1 MDQELKAAAGKLVRE
16 IFGVKPQE
24 TVVLT
29 ADYESNEHVLRAVE
43 AAVKEAGAQVMTI
56 TVPTPSSVGKAA
68 DPDLPIEPLTAALS
82 VCDVWIEFNHQW
94 LLYSTPFERASAVNK
109 KLRYMCL
116 VDFNEDLMIR
126 TIGNVETPQLQIFM
140 RKVAQLTREAK
151 AMRVTTP
158 AGTDVSFEID
168 PVHYVAC
175 DCGDATTPAVHMLTG
190 QINVVP
196 RFGSIQGT
204 IVFDGSVTPPF
215 GRSPETPIRLKVKDG
230 VIEAVEGGTDAAAYE
245 KYLKD
250 FQDPGM
256 LKMAHIAYGF
266 NPGARLTG
274 NIVED
279 ERVWGATEWGI
290 GYVSN
295 VDAPPCGQDAVSHT
309 DGICLNSS
317 VWLDGV
323 QIMEQGKIVLPEL
336 RALMP
341 QSMQDK
347 N

>member
-1 MDQELKAAAGKLVRE
+1 MKTELQIAADKLVNE
-16 IFGVKPQE
+16 IFGVKPGE

-29 ADYESNEHVLRAVE
+29 ADYESNENVLRAVE
-43 AAVKEAGAQVMTI
+43 QSVKEAQATVMTI
-56 TVPTPSSVGKAA
+56 TVPTPGSVGKAA
-68 DPDLPIEPLTAALS
+68 DPDLPIAPMTAALCA
-82 VCDVWIEFNHQW
+82 CDVWIEFNHQW
-94 LLYSTPFERASAVNK
+94 LLYSTPFERAAAENE

-126 TIGNVETPQLQIFM
+126 TIGNVETPQLQVFM
-140 RKVAQLTREAK
+140 RKVAEMTRNAK
-151 AMRVTTP
+151 TMRVTTP
-158 AGTDVSFEID
+158 AGCDVAFEID

-175 DCGDATTPAVHMLTG
+175 DCGDATQPAVHMLTG

-196 RFGSIQGT
+196 RFGSINGT

-215 GRSPETPIRLKVKDG
+215 GQAPATPITLHVRDG
-230 VIEAVEGGTDAAAYE
+230 VIQTVTGGEEAAVYD
-245 KYLKD
+245 KYLRD
-250 FQDPGM
+250 FNDPGM

-266 NPGARLTG
+266 NPGAKLTG

-279 ERVWGATEWGI
+279 ERVWGSTEWGI

-295 VDAPPCGQDAVSHT
+295 IDAPPCGQDAVSHS

-323 QIMEQGKIVLPEL
+323 QIMDGGKIVLPEL
-336 RALMP
+336 QALMP
-341 QSMQDK
+341 K
-347 N
+347 L